1 MAISAL
7 VLASCGGAGDD
18 GGDSG
23 DSRLTVVATTTILG
37 DVVSSVVGEDARV
50 EVLTPVGADPH
61 DFRPSARQ
69 VAALS
74 QADLVVSIGLGL
86 EEGLEDV
93 LDSAVGDGV
102 EVLELAPLL
111 DPIPFGSPDHQ
122 EESDDHDDESDDH
135 EDGVDPHVWMDPL
148 RMAEA
153 ARIIATRLSTL
164 DPSTDWTEQ
173 AELYAA
179 ELVDADEEIAEIL
192 SSVPASQRRLVTNH
206 DSLGYFATRYGFEVV
221 GVVIPGGSTLG
232 EPSSER
238 LANLIEVM
246 RREGVKVL
254 FAETTHPSALADAVA
269 DELGGDVR
277 VVELFSG
284 SLGEP
289 GSGAENLV
297 EMLVTNAERVAE
309 ALGG

>member
-18 GGDSG
+18 GGDT
-23 DSRLTVVATTTILG
+23 RLTVVATTTILG
-37 DVVSSVVGEDARV
+37 DVVSSVVGEAARV

-93 LDSAVGDGV
+93 LTSAVGDGV

-111 DPIPFGSPDHQ
+111 DPIPFQASG
-122 EESDDHDDESDDH
+122 HDEDPDDH

-153 ARIIATRLSTL
+153 GLIIAARLS
-164 DPSTDWTEQ
+164 DVDASIDWTAR

-179 ELVDADEEIAEIL
+179 DLVDADEEIAATL
-192 SSVPASQRRLVTNH
+192 SSIPASHRKLVTNH
-206 DSLGYFATRYGFEVV
+206 DSLGYFAARYGFEVV

-232 EPSSER
+232 EPSSEG
-238 LANLIEVM
+238 LANLVEVM
-246 RREGVKVL
+246 RREGVEVL
-254 FAETTHPSALADAVA
+254 FAETTQPSAVADAVA
-269 DELGGDVR
+269 DELGEDVR

-289 GSGAENLV
+289 GSGAETLI
-297 EMLVTNAERVAE
+297 EMLVINAERVAE